1 MKGECNIPINFLIE
15 SPKFVLL
22 KHYRF
27 AIPDLPFEVYVF
39 LKAKKDTLGRDSIP
53 VELVGEKGLVSTNQI
68 SDSLIFTLANNPVD
82 FKPWLERRIPFSG
95 KSAIA
100 FKSGDEF
107 GPVFSKKVSE
117 IAKNGSIN
125 SVRLSAGIYQP
136 DSLVKMI
143 AVIEIKDGDKQLSWE
158 GLVYKNGIT
167 PNQWDIINYQYT
179 FLQPITNM
187 DASVNIYLWN
197 KDKQIFYID
206 DFKIVF
212 NTGSN

>member
-1 MKGECNIPINFLIE
+1 
-15 SPKFVLL
+15 
-22 KHYRF
+22 
-27 AIPDLPFEVYVF
+27 
-39 LKAKKDTLGRDSIP
+39 
-53 VELVGEKGLVSTNQI
+53 
-68 SDSLIFTLANNPVD
+68 
-82 FKPWLERRIPFSG
+82 
-95 KSAIA
+95 
-100 FKSGDEF
+100 
-107 GPVFSKKVSE
+107 
-117 IAKNGSIN
+117 
-125 SVRLSAGIYQP
+125 
-136 DSLVKMI
+136 MI